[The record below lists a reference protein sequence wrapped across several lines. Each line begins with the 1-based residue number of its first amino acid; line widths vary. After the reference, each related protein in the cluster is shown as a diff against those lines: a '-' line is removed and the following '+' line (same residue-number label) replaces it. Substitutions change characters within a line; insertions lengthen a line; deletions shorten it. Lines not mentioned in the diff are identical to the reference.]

1 MTIPTSIPEQNFEVV
16 LPLPFE
22 SANLAVSSLMS
33 LVYQLGNQLQE
44 GKTRW
49 LVEFAGDCLEA
60 ALFEHDETTPKQL
73 LTKLLR
79 EYLAEL
85 EVEKEDQG

>member
-1 MTIPTSIPEQNFEVV
+1 MAAPTPTPELNFEVV

-22 SANLAVSSLMS
+22 SIKLAVSALMS
-33 LVYQLGNQLQE
+33 LVYQLSNQLQK

-60 ALFEHDETTPKQL
+60 ALFDHDETTPKQL
-73 LTKLLR
+73 LTKLLNGYI
-79 EYLAEL
+79 EEL